1 MNNLKF
7 FFLFSYLGFICLSPI
22 NAQKRIQPKLSP
34 AEWWTA
40 PYKQVFEDA
49 ELTYALNPQEAYK
62 IINALIQRATNDE
75 QHRWQYQGYFM
86 KGRFLESQLA
96 YQEALDNYQVASR
109 IIKTKDP
116 QLYANVQIDIAI
128 MHRYLY
134 SYSDARAVYFNLID
148 FSGLHKDSANLLH
161 AYGGLGVLFFTVNDY
176 DNAIRYYDKALLK
189 SREIHDYVNE
199 CVYLDNLSEAYG
211 CRKEFTKAYAHIAL
225 ACQIA
230 ENEKDIESLIP
241 LYERYARLYAE
252 TEDFDRAFQKIDT
265 ALQLCENT
273 DFIKERNNLT
283 MAKAELY
290 LKKRDNEAALKA
302 FKTINEKLINV
313 NSLTKV
319 YFEMGKIYANKK
331 DWGLAALYFE
341 KTQELADKN
350 KYLRYSEWSH
360 RALYGIFRARNQ
372 ASEALYHLEKANILR
387 DSLFNYEKSGQMTE
401 LQFRYDLTQSEQKLN
416 DVQLKANRNMMLI
429 GLLVGVLIIL
439 GLVYN
444 YNLQKK
450 QNDILTLK
458 NEAIREQKEQLESFN
473 REILQKSKAIE
484 EQKRRLEESNGM
496 LQQFNYAVAHDL
508 KEPLRN
514 IANFATLIQ
523 RRYLKD
529 MPPVAAEYFEFV
541 MSGSIRMGK
550 MLDGLLKYSM
560 LSLDQVTDLEDVDMN
575 AIVNEVRQNL
585 RMVTEEKEAQ
595 ILAPSLLPHVHIN
608 RIHLTQLIQNL
619 VSNGI
624 KFVEGAPIV
633 EIGSQEDKENVI
645 LFVKDNGIGIHKDSG
660 KKLFNLFH
668 RLHQDSTKFAGTG
681 VGLAVCKS
689 IVEKYGGKIWF
700 ESEVEQGTTFFMQF
714 PKTPALLN

>member
-1 MNNLKF
+1 M
-7 FFLFSYLGFICLSPI
+7 
-22 NAQKRIQPKLSP
+22 AQKIPQAKLSP

-40 PYKQVFEDA
+40 PYEDVFTDA
-49 ELTYALNPQEAYK
+49 DFIYAVNPQKAYQ
-62 IINALIQRATNDE
+62 ILNTLIQRATNDE
-75 QHRWQYQGYFM
+75 QPKWQYQGYQI
-86 KGRFLESQLA
+86 KGLFLERQLA
-96 YQEALDNYQVASR
+96 YQEALDNYIVASK
-109 IIKTKDP
+109 IIQRRDP
-116 QLYANVQIDIAI
+116 QLYASIQVDIAI
-128 MHRYLY
+128 MYRYLY
-134 SYSDARAVYFNLID
+134 RYSDARAVYINLID
-148 FSGLHKDSANLLH
+148 FCTEKRDSANLLN

-176 DNAIRYYDKALLK
+176 DNAIRYYDKALMK
-189 SREIHDYVNE
+189 SRETHNYINE
-199 CVYLDNLSEAYG
+199 CIYLDNLSEAYG
-211 CRKEFTKAYAHIAL
+211 CRKEYTKAFEHIAL
-225 ACQIA
+225 ACKIA
-230 ENEKDIESLIP
+230 EKEKDIESLLP

-265 ALQLCENT
+265 ALSLSANT
-273 DFIKERNNLT
+273 IFVRDRNKLT

-290 LKKRDNEAALKA
+290 LKKKNNDAALKT

-313 NSLTKV
+313 TNLTEV
-319 YFEMGKIYANKK
+319 YFEMGKIYADKK

-341 KTQELADKN
+341 KTRELADKN
-350 KYLRYSEWSH
+350 KFLRYSERSH
-360 RALYGIFRARNQ
+360 RALYGIFRARKQ
-372 ASEALYHLEKANILR
+372 ADDALYHLEKANILR
-387 DSLFNYEKSGQMTE
+387 DSLFNYENSGQMTE
-401 LQFRYDLTQSEQKLN
+401 LQFRYDLTQSEQKLH
-416 DVQLKANRNMMLI
+416 DVELKASRNMMLI
-429 GLLVGVLIIL
+429 GLFVGVLIIM

-444 YNLQKK
+444 YHLQKK
-450 QNDILTLK
+450 QNDILTVK
-458 NEAIREQKEQLESFN
+458 NEAIREQKEQLELFN
-473 REILQKSKAIE
+473 QEILLKSKAIE

-575 AIVNEVRQNL
+575 TIVAEVKQNL
-585 RMVTEEKEAQ
+585 RMVAEEKDAQ
-595 ILAPSLLPHVHIN
+595 IIAPTILPKVHIN
-608 RIHLTQLIQNL
+608 RIHITQLIQNL

-633 EIGSQEDKENVI
+633 EIGSSENTDNI
-645 LFVKDNGIGIHKDSG
+645 TLFVKDNGIGIHKDSG

-689 IVEKYGGKIWF
+689 IVEKYGGRIWF
-700 ESEVEQGTTFFMQF
+700 ESEGTQGTTFFMEF
-714 PKTPALLN
+714 PKTQALLN

>member
-1 MNNLKF
+1 M
-7 FFLFSYLGFICLSPI
+7 
-22 NAQKRIQPKLSP
+22 QHKLSL

-40 PYKQVFEDA
+40 PYEEVFKDTKLA
-49 ELTYALNPQEAYK
+49 YAINPQEAYK
-62 IINALIQRATNDE
+62 MLTAVIQRATNDA
-75 QHRWQYQGYFM
+75 QHEWQFHGYSL
-86 KGRFLESQLA
+86 KGRFLENQLA
-96 YQEALDNYQVASR
+96 YQEALDNYLVASR
-109 IIKTKDP
+109 IIKNKNH

-128 MHRYLY
+128 MYRKLY
-134 SYSDARAVYFNLID
+134 NYSDARSVYFNLID
-148 FSGLHKDSANLLH
+148 FSTQYKDSVNLLH
-161 AYGGLGVLFFTVNDY
+161 ANGGLGVLFFTVNDY
-176 DNAIRYYDKALLK
+176 DNAIRYYNKALQK
-189 SREIHDYVNE
+189 SREIHDYVYE

-211 CRKEFTKAYAHIAL
+211 CRKEYTKAFEHIAL

-230 ENEKDIESLIP
+230 EKEKDIESLIP
-241 LYERYARLYAE
+241 LYERYARLYA
-252 TEDFDRAFQKIDT
+252 TIEDFERAFQKIDT
-265 ALQLCENT
+265 ALHLSTDT
-273 DFIKERNNLT
+273 DFIREHNDLII
-283 MAKAELY
+283 AKAELY
-290 LKKRDNEAALKA
+290 LQKKNNDAALKT

-319 YFEMGKIYANKK
+319 YFEMGKIYANRK
-331 DWGLAALYFE
+331 DWELAALYFE
-341 KTQELADKN
+341 KTRDLADKN
-350 KYLRYSEWSH
+350 KFLRYSEWSH
-360 RALYGIFRARNQ
+360 RELYSIFRARNQ
-372 ASEALYHLEKANILR
+372 AGDALYHLEKANLLR

-401 LQFRYDLTQSEQKLN
+401 LQFRYDLTQSEQKLH
-416 DVQLKANRNMMLI
+416 DVELKANRNMMLI
-429 GLLVGVLIIL
+429 GSLVGVLIIL
-439 GLVYN
+439 ALVYN

-450 QNDILTLK
+450 QNDVLTSK
-458 NEAIREQKEQLESFN
+458 NEAIREQKEQLELFN

-575 AIVNEVRQNL
+575 AIVAEVKQNL
-585 RMVTEEKEAQ
+585 RMVTEEKDAQ
-595 ILAPSLLPHVHIN
+595 ILAPNALHKVHIN
-608 RIHLTQLIQNL
+608 RIHMTQLIQNL

-633 EIGSQEDKENVI
+633 EIGSCEDANHIV
-645 LFVKDNGIGIHKDSG
+645 LSVKDNGIGIDKESG
-660 KKLFNLFH
+660 RKLFNLFH

-689 IVEKYGGKIWF
+689 IVEKYGGRIWF
-700 ESEVEQGTTFFMQF
+700 ESEGEGGTTFFMKF
-714 PKTPALLN
+714 PKTQALLN

>member
-1 MNNLKF
+1 MTRIIYMLLILCFVSFNQTN
-7 FFLFSYLGFICLSPI
+7 GITQIPQARLST
-22 NAQKRIQPKLSP
+22 

-40 PYKQVFEDA
+40 PYPDVFNDA
-49 ELTYALNPQEAYK
+49 DLIYVLNPQKAYQ
-62 IINALIQRATNDE
+62 ILNALIQRATNDG
-75 QHRWQYQGYFM
+75 QHKWQYQGYFV
-86 KGRFLESQLA
+86 KGRYLESQLA
-96 YQEALDNYQVASR
+96 YQEALDNYLVASR
-109 IIKTKDP
+109 IIKNKNN
-116 QLYANVQIDIAI
+116 QLYADVQIDIAI
-128 MHRYLY
+128 MYRQLY
-134 SYSDARAVYFNLID
+134 RYSDARAVYFNLID
-148 FSGLHKDSANLLH
+148 FSTQHRDSANLLN

-176 DNAIRYYDKALLK
+176 DNAIRYYDKALQK
-189 SREIHDYVNE
+189 CRETRNYINE
-199 CVYLDNLSEAYG
+199 CIYLDNLSEAYG
-211 CRKEFTKAYAHIAL
+211 CRKEYTKAFEHIAL

-230 ENEKDIESLIP
+230 EKEKDIESILP

-265 ALQLCENT
+265 ALNLSANT
-273 DFIKERNNLT
+273 EFMRDRNKLII
-283 MAKAELY
+283 AKAELY
-290 LKKRDNEAALKA
+290 LKKNDNDAALKA
-302 FKTINEKLINV
+302 FKTIDEQLINV
-313 NSLTKV
+313 NSLTEV
-319 YFEMGKIYANKK
+319 YFKMGKIYADKK

-341 KTQELADKN
+341 KTRDLADKN
-350 KYLRYSEWSH
+350 KFLRYSEWSH
-360 RALYGIFRARNQ
+360 RALYGIFRTRNQ
-372 ASEALYHLEKANILR
+372 ASDALYHLEKANLLR

-401 LQFRYDLTQSEQKLN
+401 LQFRYDLTQSEQKLH
-416 DVQLKANRNMMLI
+416 DVQLKANRNMMFI

-450 QNDILTLK
+450 QNDVLTSK
-458 NEAIREQKEQLESFN
+458 NEAIRAQKEQLESFN

-484 EQKRRLEESNGM
+484 EQKKRLEESNGM
-496 LQQFNYAVAHDL
+496 MQQFNYAVAHDL

-560 LSLDQVTDLEDVDMN
+560 LSLDQVTDLEDVDMD
-575 AIVNEVRQNL
+575 AIVAEVKQNL

-595 ILAPSLLPHVHIN
+595 IISPNALAKVHIN
-608 RIHLTQLIQNL
+608 RIHMTQLIQNL

-624 KFVEGAPIV
+624 KFVEGTPIV
-633 EIGSQEDKENVI
+633 EIGSREDANHVVF
-645 LFVKDNGIGIHKDSG
+645 FVKDNGIGIHKDSG

-689 IVEKYGGKIWF
+689 IVEKYGGRIWF
-700 ESEVEQGTTFFMQF
+700 ESEEEQGTTFFMKF
-714 PKTPALLN
+714 PKNQAILN